1 MLLTIDVGNTN
12 TVLGVFRGAEL
23 IANWRLTTAREQT
36 VDEYGVLTRNL
47 FTLAGLDRNDI
58 TGVII
63 SSVGPPVN
71 WTLGEMSRV
80 YFGKKALF
88 VEMGVKTGMA
98 VLVDNP
104 SEVGADRIVNGV
116 AAFHLYGGPC
126 IVVDFGTAITFDAIS
141 TNGEYLGGVIA
152 PGLGIASEA
161 LFARAAKLPRVEI
174 KDPGKIIGTNT
185 VTNMQAGLYYGAV
198 DMVDG
203 MLERMKKE
211 LGEKAEGGATGG
223 QARLVAKVS
232 KYIEHTD
239 EFLTLTGLRLIWE
252 KNQPVEH
259 GRSAAAD
266 EQGTRSAVPA
276 KKAQRQRPTKLARR
290 PRQTR
295 RR

>member
-12 TVLGVFRGAEL
+12 TVLGVFRGEEL

-47 FTLAGLDRNDI
+47 FTLAGLDRDAI

-63 SSVGPPVN
+63 SSVVPPVN
-71 WTLGEMSRV
+71 WTLAEMSRV

-104 SEVGADRIVNGV
+104 AEVGADRIVNGV
-116 AAFHLYGGPC
+116 AAFHVYGGPC

-141 TNGEYLGGVIA
+141 AKGEYLGGAIA
-152 PGLGIASEA
+152 PGLGISAEA
-161 LFARAAKLPRVEI
+161 LFARAAKLPRVEV
-174 KDPGKIIGTNT
+174 KDPGKVIGTNT
-185 VTNMQAGLYYGAV
+185 VTHMQAGLYYGAV

-203 MLERMKKE
+203 MLARMKKE
-211 LGEKAEGGATGG
+211 LGEGAKVIATGG
-223 QARLVAKVS
+223 QARLVAKGS

-239 EFLTLTGLRLIWE
+239 DFLTLTGLRLIWE
-252 KNQPVEH
+252 KNQASESSK
-259 GRSAAAD
+259 GAAASHAPSK
-266 EQGTRSAVPA
+266 TVSA
-276 KKAQRQRPTKLARR
+276 KKAQR
-290 PRQTR
+290 
-295 RR
+295 

>member
-12 TVLGVFRGAEL
+12 TVLGVFRGEEL

-47 FTLAGLDRNDI
+47 FTLAGLDRDAI

-63 SSVGPPVN
+63 SSVVPPVN
-71 WTLGEMSRV
+71 WTLAEMSRV

-104 SEVGADRIVNGV
+104 AEVGADRIVNAV
-116 AAFHLYGGPC
+116 AAFHKYRGPC

-141 TNGEYLGGVIA
+141 AKGEYLGGVIA

-161 LFARAAKLPRVEI
+161 LFARAARLPRVEI
-174 KDPGKIIGTNT
+174 KDPGRVIGTNT
-185 VTNMQAGLYYGAV
+185 ITHMQAGLYYGAI

-211 LGEKAEGGATGG
+211 LSAGVKVVATGG
-223 QARLVAKVS
+223 QARLVAKGS
-232 KYIEHTD
+232 KHIEHTD
-239 EFLTLTGLRLIWE
+239 EFLTLIGLRLIWE
-252 KNQPVEH
+252 KNQPAEH
-259 GRSAAAD
+259 PKSAAAD
-266 EQGTRSAVPA
+266 AQGTRPA
-276 KKAQRQRPTKLARR
+276 APARKAQR
-290 PRQTR
+290 
-295 RR
+295 

>member
-12 TVLGVFRGAEL
+12 TVLGVFRGEEL

-47 FTLAGLDRNDI
+47 FTLAGLDRDAI

-63 SSVGPPVN
+63 SSVVPPVN

-88 VEMGVKTGMA
+88 VELGVKTGMA

-104 SEVGADRIVNGV
+104 AEVGADRIVNGV

-141 TNGEYLGGVIA
+141 AKGEYLGGVIA
-152 PGLGIASEA
+152 PGLGISSEA
-161 LFARAAKLPRVEI
+161 LFSRAARLPRVEI
-174 KDPGKIIGTNT
+174 KDPGKVIGTNT
-185 VTNMQAGLYYGAV
+185 ITHMQAGLYYGAV

-203 MLERMKKE
+203 MLARMKKE
-211 LGEKAEGGATGG
+211 LGESAKVVATGG
-223 QARLVAKVS
+223 QARLVAKGS

-252 KNQPVEH
+252 RNQPAEH
-259 GRSAAAD
+259 GKSAAAD
-266 EQGTRSAVPA
+266 AREVHSAMPT
-276 KKAQRQRPTKLARR
+276 KKAQR
-290 PRQTR
+290 
-295 RR
+295 

>member
-12 TVLGVFRGAEL
+12 TVLGVFRGEEL

-47 FTLAGLDRNDI
+47 FTLAGLDRDAI

-63 SSVGPPVN
+63 SSVVPPVN
-71 WTLGEMSRV
+71 WTLGEMARI

-88 VEMGVKTGMA
+88 VELGVKTGMA

-116 AAFHLYGGPC
+116 AAFHQYGGPC

-141 TNGEYLGGVIA
+141 AKGEYLGGVIA

-161 LFARAAKLPRVEI
+161 LFSRAARLPRVEI
-174 KDPGKIIGTNT
+174 KDPGKVIGTNT
-185 VTNMQAGLYYGAV
+185 ITHMQAGLYYGTV

-203 MLERMKKE
+203 MLTRMKKE
-211 LGEKAEGGATGG
+211 LGEGVKVVATGG
-223 QARLVAKVS
+223 QARLVAKGS
-232 KYIEHTD
+232 KHIEHTD

-252 KNQPVEH
+252 KNQAGEH
-259 GRSAAAD
+259 GKSAAAD
-266 EQGTRSAVPA
+266 ARGTRQEAPV
-276 KKAQRQRPTKLARR
+276 KKAQR
-290 PRQTR
+290 
-295 RR
+295 